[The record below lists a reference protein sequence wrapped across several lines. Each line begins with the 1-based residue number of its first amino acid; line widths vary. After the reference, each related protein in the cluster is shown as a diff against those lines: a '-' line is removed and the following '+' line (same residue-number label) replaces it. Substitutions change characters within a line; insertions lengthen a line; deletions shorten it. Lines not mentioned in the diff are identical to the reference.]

1 MTREQAI
8 QLSNEIRGRFDSPFS
23 ILDKTRIEELYSVV
37 LGKRFRKTSCQ
48 QCYHDALIEICLYL
62 KNHNTMANQKKYIMR
77 AGFIIHS
84 PIFDGGKVYTN
95 DNLTDD
101 VAERYMEMFPN
112 KKSMFDKN
120 PNYTEPTEVKVET
133 KPKTKRKKK

>member
-1 MTREQAI
+1 M
-8 QLSNEIRGRFDSPFS
+8 
-23 ILDKTRIEELYSVV
+23 V

-62 KNHNTMANQKKYIMR
+62 KNHNTMANPKKYIMR

-84 PIFDGGKVYTN
+84 PVFDGGKVYTN

-101 VAERYMEMFPN
+101 VAERYMEMFPM
-112 KKSMFDKN
+112 KKSMFDRN
-120 PNYTEPTEVKVET
+120 PNYTEPTEAKAET
-133 KPKTKRKKK
+133 PKPKTKRKKK

>member
-1 MTREQAI
+1 
-8 QLSNEIRGRFDSPFS
+8 
-23 ILDKTRIEELYSVV
+23 
-37 LGKRFRKTSCQ
+37 
-48 QCYHDALIEICLYL
+48 
-62 KNHNTMANQKKYIMR
+62 MANQKKYIMR

-101 VAERYMEMFPN
+101 VAERYMETFPM
-112 KKSMFDKN
+112 KKSMFDRN
-120 PNYTEPTEVKVET
+120 PNSTEPTEAKAEAP

>member
-1 MTREQAI
+1 M
-8 QLSNEIRGRFDSPFS
+8 
-23 ILDKTRIEELYSVV
+23 

-84 PIFDGGKVYTN
+84 PVFDGGKVYTN

-101 VAERYMEMFPN
+101 VAERYMDMFPV
-112 KKSMFDKN
+112 KKSMFDRN
-120 PNYTEPTEVKVET
+120 PNYTEPTETKVET

>member
-1 MTREQAI
+1 
-8 QLSNEIRGRFDSPFS
+8 
-23 ILDKTRIEELYSVV
+23 
-37 LGKRFRKTSCQ
+37 
-48 QCYHDALIEICLYL
+48 
-62 KNHNTMANQKKYIMR
+62 MAYQKKYIMR

-101 VAERYMEMFPN
+101 VAERYMEMFPV
-112 KKSMFDKN
+112 KKSMFDRN
-120 PNYTEPTEVKVET
+120 PNYTEPEQAEIP